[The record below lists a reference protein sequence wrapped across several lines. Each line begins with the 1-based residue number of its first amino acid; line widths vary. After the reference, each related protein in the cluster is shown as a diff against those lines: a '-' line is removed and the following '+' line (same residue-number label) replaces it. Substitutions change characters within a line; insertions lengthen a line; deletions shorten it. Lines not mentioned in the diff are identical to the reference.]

1 MTRLALIA
9 CVLPAMLVSTLTVGP
24 TAQGGQSAAAA
35 STQPPTGMIVGQ
47 VVDDGSGAPVPE
59 AIVTLARRSVP
70 ADPAAPL
77 VRVMADSEGRFFFAG
92 LAAGDYYLGA
102 DKEGHAPGAYGRR
115 LAWGQSALLSLAD
128 GERLTGVTLR
138 TWKYGVIAGTVVDE
152 AGEPVVGVTVRALM
166 KELMAGGA
174 SYGNLEVVPQRMP
187 AATTDDRGMFRVSQ
201 LSPGTYVVLVPSPQT
216 TVPAS
221 AIDGPNTALRSELF
235 FAGVAE
241 MSLLGQPR
249 TQQIGGSA
257 LLTLNRVAIP
267 PPPSD
272 SGRMTVY
279 PTTYYP
285 AAATAAAASPIAIE
299 SGEERTDIA
308 IAIRPVPAVRVS
320 GRLVTPDG
328 SVPPPTTLR
337 LTGPSTAGVI
347 TRFITVDPEYVGLEA
362 AVAVS
367 DANGRFTFLGVPP
380 GEYVLT
386 HGTAFLAR
394 AAQQGQPAY
403 WISQTVSVGSDDVP
417 DLTVPLR
424 AVLRVEGRVEY
435 RAGSTPVS
443 PRTSI
448 QLDTPFGEPA
458 NTFIEAVKAQTT
470 TFSGVAAGGRYIVR
484 PAEFAGWFVE
494 SITLGGKDITDRVFD
509 LQTDVTSI
517 VVTYTD
523 RPQKITGLV
532 TGEQGG
538 PDPDAAVLVFPV
550 DPRQWSGYGSTPRT
564 LRSALTTRHGVFTID
579 HLPRGDYY
587 AVAVD
592 TGHLDGWT
600 DPARLELLATQAER
614 VSVAADGSPR
624 TIDLRTR
631 TVR

>member
-1 MTRLALIA
+1 MTRLPLIA
-9 CVLPAMLVSTLTVGP
+9 CVLPAMLVSALAFGP
-24 TAQGGQSAAAA
+24 TAQVGQPAAAA
-35 STQPPTGMIVGQ
+35 NDQPTGMIVGQ
-47 VVDDGSGAPVPE
+47 VVEDGSGAPVPE
-59 AIVTLARRSVP
+59 AVVTLARRSVP

-102 DKEGHAPGAYGRR
+102 DKDGHAPGAYGRR

-128 GERLTGVTLR
+128 GERLTDVTLR

-166 KELMAGGA
+166 KELMAGRA

-187 AATTDDRGMFRVSQ
+187 AATTDDRGMFRLSQ

-221 AIDGPNTALRSELF
+221 AIEGPNTALRSELH

-257 LLTLNRVAIP
+257 LLTLNRVATP

-285 AAATAAAASPIAIE
+285 GAATAAAASPITIE

-337 LTGPSTAGVI
+337 LTGASTTGVI

-380 GEYVLT
+380 GEFVLT
-386 HGTAFLAR
+386 HGTAFLSR
-394 AAQQGQPAY
+394 AVQQGQPAY

-424 AVLRVEGRVEY
+424 AALRVEGRVEY
-435 RAGSTPVS
+435 RPGTTPA
-443 PRTSI
+443 PARASI
-448 QLDTPFGEPA
+448 QLDTPFGEPG
-458 NTFIEAVKAQTT
+458 NIFIEAVKAQT

-484 PAEFAGWFVE
+484 PIESAGWFVE

-509 LQTDVTSI
+509 LQTDATSI

-550 DPRQWSGYGSTPRT
+550 DPRQWSGYGSTPRA

-587 AVAVD
+587 AIAVD
-592 TGHLDGWT
+592 AGHLDGWR
-600 DPARLELLATQAER
+600 DPARLEILATQAER
-614 VSVAADGSPR
+614 LSVAADGSPR